1 VITIEP
7 QDVLGAAAPLA
18 SRPAPTVATAPIVR
32 VSALRKR
39 FGSNEVLKGIDLEV
53 QRGEV
58 IAIIG
63 KSGSGKSTLLR
74 CINGLEEFQD
84 GALEVDGQA
93 LRHGDAKAMR
103 ELRQHVGMI
112 FQSFNLFPHLTVG
125 RNVMLA
131 PTLVKQRS
139 SDQAQAKARVLLER
153 VGLAEKFDA
162 WPDQLSGG
170 QQQRV
175 AIARALAME
184 PSVMLCDEITSALDP
199 ELVGEVLKV
208 VEGLAEEGMTLL
220 MVTHEMNF
228 ARKVSDRV
236 VFMHAG
242 RIHEM
247 GPPAQLFGA
256 PQTPELAQFL
266 SALH

>member
-1 VITIEP
+1 M
-7 QDVLGAAAPLA
+7 
-18 SRPAPTVATAPIVR
+18 SAPIVEIT
-32 VSALRKR
+32 ALRKSY
-39 FGSNEVLKGIDLEV
+39 GANEVLKGIDLKV
-53 QRGEV
+53 AKGEV

-84 GALEVDGQA
+84 GALSVDGKK
-93 LRHGDAKAMR
+93 LMYDSPSAMR

-125 RNVMLA
+125 KNIMLA
-131 PTLVKQRS
+131 PSLVKKT
-139 SDQAQAKARVLLER
+139 DANKAEALARKLLDR

-162 WPDQLSGG
+162 TPDQLSGG

-184 PSVMLCDEITSALDP
+184 PAVLLCDEITSALDP
-199 ELVGEVLKV
+199 ELVGEVLRV
-208 VEGLAEEGMTLL
+208 VETLAEEGMTLL

-228 ARKVSDRV
+228 ARKVSNRV
-236 VFMHAG
+236 IFMHQG
-242 RIHEM
+242 RVHEM
-247 GPPAQLFGA
+247 GPPAELFGN
-256 PQTPELAQFL
+256 PQTAELKQFL
-266 SALH
+266 SSLH